1 MAKPEAIKLIV
12 TVSNKTYVLGILS
25 FNTKKHEFSY
35 HFTYPAKAPIDHY
48 NCDTGLYTARFDH
61 ITWHR
66 NNVHIKR
73 RDDVAI
79 ERIDLNPGPLFCEK
93 PVVTPLY
100 VESIYFNN
108 NCPCL
113 QEIEHSYGWNSS
125 QTQQILNLEES
136 LGFSVMFILVP
147 SLTKMKDLL
156 LGFQFLDLPE
166 GMNYPPCLVDL
177 CNQAHRTGRIILWS
191 GWDLIILTSPYTCK
205 IKSVIPKELGESYRL
220 PNYKNVPAAVTD
232 LLMQANDLTRE
243 GDRLVKVG

>member
-1 MAKPEAIKLIV
+1 
-12 TVSNKTYVLGILS
+12 
-25 FNTKKHEFSY
+25 
-35 HFTYPAKAPIDHY
+35 
-48 NCDTGLYTARFDH
+48 
-61 ITWHR
+61 
-66 NNVHIKR
+66 
-73 RDDVAI
+73 
-79 ERIDLNPGPLFCEK
+79 
-93 PVVTPLY
+93 
-100 VESIYFNN
+100 
-108 NCPCL
+108 
-113 QEIEHSYGWNSS
+113 
-125 QTQQILNLEES
+125 
-136 LGFSVMFILVP
+136 MFILVP